1 MVCHFYNTCTYTFC
15 KENFALKLS
24 INKIYSWLSYIV
36 ICYIN
41 EIILFHPQKI
51 ETRLAGSRSN
61 RGRLEVRLKG
71 REEWGVVCGDH
82 WTIKEAM
89 VVCRDMNA
97 GYGQQ
102 AIKVCCQ
109 WNRNFFLKVL
119 MFNHWISRWLSFR
132 WFHEPL
138 TYVLTFPMNGKTLP
152 LFMNLVA
159 YQ

>member
-1 MVCHFYNTCTYTFC
+1 M
-15 KENFALKLS
+15 S
-24 INKIYSWLSYIV
+24 SYIV

-41 EIILFHPQKI
+41 EIILFYPQKI

-109 WNRNFFLKVL
+109 
-119 MFNHWISRWLSFR
+119 
-132 WFHEPL
+132 
-138 TYVLTFPMNGKTLP
+138 
-152 LFMNLVA
+152 
-159 YQ
+159 

>member
-1 MVCHFYNTCTYTFC
+1 MIILHRNVLY
-15 KENFALKLS
+15 
-24 INKIYSWLSYIV
+24 
-36 ICYIN
+36 N

-109 WNRNFFLKVL
+109 
-119 MFNHWISRWLSFR
+119 
-132 WFHEPL
+132 
-138 TYVLTFPMNGKTLP
+138 
-152 LFMNLVA
+152 
-159 YQ
+159 